1 MALQANRQK
10 QWQRIVEAGL
20 CPGITDFETYEARA
34 TEQLELAYRAIT
46 GRSIAV
52 PSPVDAAAIHAIIF
66 EGIHPWAGE
75 FRKMGETVRFDR
87 GVVGLDAHRIIPEL
101 ERIALETK
109 KAVDGSAS
117 PQEKAMAI
125 ACFHARYRR
134 AHPFLDG
141 NTRTSAVLLEAQIQT
156 LFPLENRGIQERPE
170 DYKLKLAQAY
180 QGDIAPL
187 TNHILTVTGHSPIE
201 AIHVKMPAPM
211 FDDDLETEII
221 KQRER
226 IIAQQKGQRPP
237 IRP

>member
-20 CPGITDFETYEARA
+20 CPGITDFETYEAKA

-101 ERIALETK
+101 ERIARSLPP
-109 KAVDGSAS
+109 S
-117 PQEKAMAI
+117 
-125 ACFHARYRR
+125 C
-134 AHPFLDG
+134 
-141 NTRTSAVLLEAQIQT
+141 RT
-156 LFPLENRGIQERPE
+156 
-170 DYKLKLAQAY
+170 
-180 QGDIAPL
+180 
-187 TNHILTVTGHSPIE
+187 
-201 AIHVKMPAPM
+201 PAKS
-211 FDDDLETEII
+211 L
-221 KQRER
+221 
-226 IIAQQKGQRPP
+226 RPP
-237 IRP
+237 RFFRWTLNPPG